1 MNTEQCNDKRRRIQ
15 RERRRASL
23 RAGGPASWQQRS
35 LGPPDTW
42 RVAAPSKQKTGLS
55 VGFSLAVFSPR
66 TSEPNVPKPAQDS
79 GMSPANNSTARRVA
93 TFHTPL
99 PVSRWNSQVNKYRG
113 KKQRQSIDASMG
125 RCAPRKARLHYS
137 ICSVIS
143 MEMTQLQKMVPTL
156 SAVRGGREGGCVPVS
171 RREEEEPCGKSKE
184 TGRGPGLWATAGS
197 RLPRT
202 TGGPDGHATGHR
214 KGSSEGEKLHDSPPK
229 GALLRVVFN
238 VPPPKD
244 LERFLSQRRVT
255 ELRRTELMHKR
266 WTEREWLPLQRRVEE
281 RASTRGPAALKRRR
295 SSYSH
300 YLHHCNT
307 KGFVF
312 LDIFDLREYNPF
324 RGDIKTPPLIKLST
338 GDLEEP
344 HDRLEE
350 RGTPGSCEA
359 GCKYTRK
366 QVERR
371 PQGDP
376 PLCLTLHQ
384 TTSR

>member
-99 PVSRWNSQVNKYRG
+99 PVSRWNSQCGVDVKEAACPSPAERKRSPAERARKRDAAPACGPQPGAASLGRLEAQMDTLLDTERG
-113 KKQRQSIDASMG
+113 
-125 RCAPRKARLHYS
+125 L
-137 ICSVIS
+137 V
-143 MEMTQLQKMVPTL
+143 
-156 SAVRGGREGGCVPVS
+156 
-171 RREEEEPCGKSKE
+171 
-184 TGRGPGLWATAGS
+184 
-197 RLPRT
+197 
-202 TGGPDGHATGHR
+202 
-214 KGSSEGEKLHDSPPK
+214 
-229 GALLRVVFN
+229 
-238 VPPPKD
+238 KD

-376 PLCLTLHQ
+376 PLCESVFL
-384 TTSR
+384 SDVWKR

>member
-1 MNTEQCNDKRRRIQ
+1 MATE
-15 RERRRASL
+15 EPRA
-23 RAGGPASWQQRS
+23 AGHLEGGRS
-35 LGPPDTW
+35 LQTENWTVGGFFFGRFLPPNLGAK
-42 RVAAPSKQKTGLS
+42 RSQAGA
-55 VGFSLAVFSPR
+55 GFGDEPR
-66 TSEPNVPKPAQDS
+66 EQQH
-79 GMSPANNSTARRVA
+79 SPACGHLPHTA
-93 TFHTPL
+93 
-99 PVSRWNSQVNKYRG
+99 SGQQVE
-113 KKQRQSIDASMG
+113 
-125 RCAPRKARLHYS
+125 L
-137 ICSVIS
+137 
-143 MEMTQLQKMVPTL
+143 T
-156 SAVRGGREGGCVPVS
+156 VRGGREGGCVPVS

-376 PLCLTLHQ
+376 PLCESVFL
-384 TTSR
+384 SDVWKR